1 MNYKT
6 NNLEK
11 NMFIH
16 PLISDK
22 IKDKNHEEKLQI
34 LVKIFNLVKIGFS
47 VESSIYMI

>member
-1 MNYKT
+1 MNYKI

-22 IKDKNHEEKLQI
+22 IHEEKLQI

-47 VESSIYMI
+47 VESSVYMI